1 MNNIKIKAYG
11 KVNLSLDVTGVRNDG
26 YHVIRT
32 VMQKI
37 SLHDD
42 VDVTWTPSKTD
53 KIEISLDCNRPY
65 LPKDSR
71 NLAYQAAVIMGDSFG
86 EKAGGGKIQI
96 NIEKRL
102 PVAAGLAG
110 GSGYGAAVIIALNK
124 LWKLG
129 LNTRQ
134 LCRISSDIG
143 ADVPFCILTQNT
155 RYGCALCEGT
165 GTELTPLRSKM
176 RKGILLVKPSFG
188 VSTREVY
195 KGIDK
200 CIISQRPDT
209 EALVKGLKEI
219 NEQLIY
225 ENMVNVLEE
234 YTLDKYDEVKCLKEK
249 IKTETNAEKVLMTGS
264 GPTVFGLFAGVSEA
278 QKACAAMRAG
288 GYEAYW
294 ATTL

>member
-11 KVNLSLDVTGVRNDG
+11 KVNLSLDVTGVRDDG

-110 GSGYGAAVIIALNK
+110 GSGNGAAVIIALNK
-124 LWKLG
+124 YGSWDLIQGSCARSLQI
-129 LNTRQ
+129 L
-134 LCRISSDIG
+134 
-143 ADVPFCILTQNT
+143 VPMFPS
-155 RYGCALCEGT
+155 AF
-165 GTELTPLRSKM
+165 LR
-176 RKGILLVKPSFG
+176 R
-188 VSTREVY
+188 T
-195 KGIDK
+195 
-200 CIISQRPDT
+200 PDT
-209 EALVKGLKEI
+209 DVLCAKVR
-219 NEQLIY
+219 EQ
-225 ENMVNVLEE
+225 
-234 YTLDKYDEVKCLKEK
+234 
-249 IKTETNAEKVLMTGS
+249 S
-264 GPTVFGLFAGVSEA
+264 
-278 QKACAAMRAG
+278 
-288 GYEAYW
+288 
-294 ATTL
+294 